1 MANQYVNKVV
11 VGAEVKLDLSQD
23 TISPDKLAKTSPPT
37 TSPVRPSWVP
47 ALWMWIP
54 PMPQRQWRKS

>member
-23 TISPDKLAKTSPPT
+23 TISPDKLAKDITAQERRTHRRHQHSGCGF
-37 TSPVRPSWVP
+37 R
-47 ALWMWIP
+47 
-54 PMPQRQWRKS
+54 